1 MPQGASPLQRMA
13 SITNSLITGPPITS
27 GTAMSNKPL
36 KPVLPP
42 ITQQQF
48 DQYSNLN
55 TEDIV
60 KKVRREGG

>member
-1 MPQGASPLQRMA
+1 MA
-13 SITNSLITGPPITS
+13 SITNSLMTGPSIPTN
-27 GTAMSNKPL
+27 APVPQKPL
-36 KPVLPP
+36 KAILPP

-60 KKVRREGG
+60 KKVSLWISVGLTLSNLA